1 MMPSGSSTTEV
12 EISEPP
18 KPLSASAE
26 AVECMS
32 SVGLDEL
39 HLCLF
44 PESLQS
50 VSASSAELGSFTVS
64 VQSTYYEQD
73 GLEDEKCFLVHIS
86 SHSSVDDVPCGSA
99 ITVYACTRC
108 NLALRR
114 RVLRRTE
121 NELQSNIAASM
132 QPAGKERVNQ
142 TPKNSAHMTQNQ
154 SRQIQVYRHNL
165 PCPLGNLNS
174 GDVAST
180 FVASQQGGFPPFVS
194 DARKWTIPL
203 HFPVKKMV
211 DRAQQILFEDDPAQ
225 EGWGIVLSSPSALVH
240 KAEWVLHNL
249 EEASAPSGYV
259 SRTTSFQRLDILL
272 GFFDAYI
279 SLQLETLEQHH
290 HEFIKLKGH
299 SLDKKT
305 DMTRRG
311 DQMVISR
318 VITEGQQAH
327 QESKSYDLSSLT
339 GFISEASNLLIMRL
353 LARRKTPQTL
363 DFLTL
368 DAEMNLC
375 VSSYR
380 ELGPR
385 LQIIGKDSIEV
396 YGIERAIHSDD
407 LPVTWQCCFL
417 PDGHMTSRI
426 QVGSP
431 VTMRITQMPILSEP
445 DEEDPKPV
453 FEKKPLIWEEDPQL
467 HSQFLER
474 KEELVSDHETYLR
487 RHPEMKTLLADFMQF
502 LLLRKPEDVVT
513 FAAEF
518 FGPFSSTQER
528 GETFQS
534 STISSPFQEG
544 SK

>member
-1 MMPSGSSTTEV
+1 MMASVGSTTKV

-26 AVECMS
+26 AVEFMS
-32 SVGLDEL
+32 SVGLDDL
-39 HLCLF
+39 RLCLF
-44 PESLQS
+44 SESLES
-50 VSASSAELGSFTVS
+50 VSASLAELGSFTVS

-73 GLEDEKCFLVHIS
+73 GREDEKCFLVHIS
-86 SHSSVDDVPCGSA
+86 SHSSVDDVPCGSS
-99 ITVYACTRC
+99 IT
-108 NLALRR
+108 
-114 RVLRRTE
+114 
-121 NELQSNIAASM
+121 
-132 QPAGKERVNQ
+132 
-142 TPKNSAHMTQNQ
+142 
-154 SRQIQVYRHNL
+154 
-165 PCPLGNLNS
+165 
-174 GDVAST
+174 
-180 FVASQQGGFPPFVS
+180 
-194 DARKWTIPL
+194 
-203 HFPVKKMV
+203 
-211 DRAQQILFEDDPAQ
+211 
-225 EGWGIVLSSPSALVH
+225 
-240 KAEWVLHNL
+240 
-249 EEASAPSGYV
+249 
-259 SRTTSFQRLDILL
+259 
-272 GFFDAYI
+272 AYI

-290 HEFIKLKGH
+290 HEFITLKGH

-305 DMTRRG
+305 DLKRRG

-327 QESKSYDLSSLT
+327 QESKSYNLSSLS

-353 LARRKTPQTL
+353 LARRKTPQNL
-363 DFLTL
+363 DFLTV

-385 LQIIGKDSIEV
+385 LQLIGKDSIEV
-396 YGIERAIHSDD
+396 YGIERAIHSED
-407 LPVTWQCCFL
+407 LPIAWQCCFL

-431 VTMRITQMPILSEP
+431 VAMRITEMPILAEP

-467 HSQFLER
+467 YSQFLER
-474 KEELVSDHETYLR
+474 KEELMSDHETYLR
-487 RHPEMKTLLADFMQF
+487 RHPEIKTLLADFMQF
-502 LLLRKPEDVVT
+502 VLLRKPEDVIT

-518 FGPFSSTQER
+518 FGPFSSAQES